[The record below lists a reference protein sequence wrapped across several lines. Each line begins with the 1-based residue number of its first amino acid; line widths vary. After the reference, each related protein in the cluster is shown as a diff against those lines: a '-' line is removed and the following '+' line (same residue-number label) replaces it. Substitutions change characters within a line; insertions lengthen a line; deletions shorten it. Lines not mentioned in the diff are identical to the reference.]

1 MNDDIV
7 LVGRS
12 IFSVQH
18 LIHEPLE
25 QAGAPNKS
33 VLNWC
38 KLYRV
43 DDFFLDSVDTGICRY
58 PLVKS
63 NVKEL
68 CLADPGVRRP
78 GALDTHR
85 TFKHN
90 SPCHSQH
97 RTK

>member
-25 QAGAPNKS
+25 QAGALNKS

-43 DDFFLDSVDTGICRY
+43 ADFFLDSVDTGICRY

-63 NVKEL
+63 NVK
-68 CLADPGVRRP
+68 AVP
-78 GALDTHR
+78 
-85 TFKHN
+85 
-90 SPCHSQH
+90 SQS
-97 RTK
+97 RSSSTRGIGYA